1 MKHPIDEIVHKAGQR
16 TIAYRRKGFHCSES
30 TFLAIN
36 ETLDIMD
43 PTLVKMVTGFHGGGG
58 CHRLSDGINMNVALE
73 GLASGRD
80 RRSPEEA
87 GLQITGHL
95 CGALAASVACIGFL
109 YGRTSPEDDL
119 TCVDEL
125 TFELHRQFMEEF
137 GTKECRPMREKYVP
151 LSSNNTC
158 EYIYQKGTEIAVRL
172 ILEAPKFIKECR
184 EVVPIQGI
192 VKKSLNK
199 RRLPGI

>member
-1 MKHPIDEIVHKAGQR
+1 MKASIDEIVEKAGQR

-36 ETLDIMD
+36 ETLEIMN
-43 PTLVKMVTGFHGGGG
+43 PSLVKMVTGFHGGGG
-58 CHRLSDGINMNVALE
+58 CHRISYGINMNVALE
-73 GLASGRD
+73 GLASGKDVRA
-80 RRSPEEA
+80 PEEA

-95 CGALAASVACIGFL
+95 CGALAAGVACIGFL

-125 TFELHRQFMEEF
+125 TFELHRQFIDAF
-137 GTKECRPMREKYVP
+137 GTKECRPMRERYVP

-172 ILEAPKFIKECR
+172 ILEARKFIKECP
-184 EVVPIQGI
+184 EVLPIQGI
-192 VKKSLNK
+192 VKNN
-199 RRLPGI
+199 G